1 MTGSSLASSPGT
13 GEGRFDVQ
21 IEDERHRSASH
32 RKDVDMPLGI
42 ILIVGLTSFPMASMD
57 ACKKAADEVAGLCV
71 DQNTGDVVKSKGV
84 EQGLAGA
91 KSLDAP
97 KLRDLFKQEL
107 GKSLK

>member
-1 MTGSSLASSPGT
+1 MGLAKARWTCRYEWEPRS
-13 GEGRFDVQ
+13 
-21 IEDERHRSASH
+21 SASH

-57 ACKKAADEVAGLCV
+57 ACRKAADEVAGLCV
-71 DQNTGDVVKSKGV
+71 DQNTGDVFKSKGV

-97 KLRDLFKQEL
+97 KVRDLLKQEL